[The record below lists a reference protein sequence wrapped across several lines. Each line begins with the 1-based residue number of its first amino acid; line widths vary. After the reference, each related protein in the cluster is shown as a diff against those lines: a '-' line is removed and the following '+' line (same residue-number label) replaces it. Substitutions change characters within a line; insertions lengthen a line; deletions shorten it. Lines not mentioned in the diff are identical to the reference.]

1 MSGVVDLSGQKPY
14 KAADEYEGKYEDHDE
29 TKKEYERRSDDME
42 SDLDDPDYKTVKDYK
57 LVSPTVHIEKKIHW
71 PFHESKEEIYEKW
84 NKFPAPSDPS
94 PYTHKVKHMHKT
106 FHEIHPDILHIIK
119 DVHGLVGTKTKV
131 IHSGPELE
139 HPIVLAGQLIK
150 LADSL
155 IPSIRIRIPFIEY
168 LISSF
173 HKKSKPK
180 VVYVKQPPKVKY
192 VGVPYKEDDMAMA
205 MPEPEGMPMPE
216 PLELKVPITV
226 PVPEV
231 TVVAQPVPY
240 KADTPVP
247 YKTDGERRYS
257 ALPSSHQMT
266 GNKNYELIT
275 REQLAQPEP
284 HYHQQAQAPQ
294 PVPYYQPNYE
304 THVAQPPQH
313 PSYTKAFQEAARLY
327 QDKSRA
333 RA

>member
-1 MSGVVDLSGQKPY
+1 VTGVVDLSGQKPH
-14 KAADEYEGKYEDHDE
+14 KAADEYEGQYEDL
-29 TKKEYERRSDDME
+29 KEEKRYKRRTEDTE

-57 LVSPTVHIEKKIHW
+57 LVSPTIRVESKIKW

-84 NKFPAPSDPS
+84 NKFPEPYHQDPL
-94 PYTHKVKHMHKT
+94 PHKIKHMHKT

-131 IHSGPELE
+131 ISSGPELE

-180 VVYVKQPPKVKY
+180 VVYVKQPPKIKY
-192 VGVPYKEDDMAMA
+192 VGVPYKDEDIM
-205 MPEPEGMPMPE
+205 MPEHEGMPMPE
-216 PLELKVPITV
+216 PLQVNVPITV

-231 TVVAQPVPY
+231 QVVPEPVPY
-240 KADTPVP
+240 KVDSPVP
-247 YKTDGERRYS
+247 YKSEGQRRYS
-257 ALPSSHQMT
+257 SLQSPQMM
-266 GNKNYELIT
+266 GN
-275 REQLAQPEP
+275 
-284 HYHQQAQAPQ
+284 
-294 PVPYYQPNYE
+294 
-304 THVAQPPQH
+304 
-313 PSYTKAFQEAARLY
+313 
-327 QDKSRA
+327 
-333 RA
+333 